1 MNGCLGARTAG
12 WMYEKTNAD
21 VGRTSAGLRLL
32 GVFDGD
38 VKWTY
43 V

>member
-12 WMYEKTNAD
+12 WMYEKTNAE
-21 VGRTSAGLRLL
+21 GAGLRLL